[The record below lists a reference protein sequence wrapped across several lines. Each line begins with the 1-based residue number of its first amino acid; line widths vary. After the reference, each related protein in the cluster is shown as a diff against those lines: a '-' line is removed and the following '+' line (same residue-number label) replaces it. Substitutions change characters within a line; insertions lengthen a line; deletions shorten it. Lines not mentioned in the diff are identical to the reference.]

1 MEYLTLTDRI
11 LKEKLRRFVYSTIG
25 CCQAV
30 HIEKGAELT
39 EYIYQDCLEIALAQ
53 EDIPFER
60 EFHFH
65 PSFRGIELKSSLRVD
80 FLIKDKIFLECKA
93 IEKIGF
99 RERTQ
104 LTNYMRNAGIRI
116 GILYNFAPVFAQCEK
131 FYLDIESDT
140 IYYF

>member
-1 MEYLTLTDRI
+1 MEYLTLTDKE
-11 LKEKLRRFVYSTIG
+11 LKEKLRKFVYSTIG
-25 CCQAV
+25 CYQDV
-30 HIEKGAELT
+30 HKDKGAELT
-39 EYIYQDCLEIALAQ
+39 EYIYQDCLEIALMQ

-80 FLIKDKIFLECKA
+80 FLIKGKIFLECKA

-116 GILYNFAPVFAQCEK
+116 GILYNFAPYFAQCEK
-131 FYLDIESDT
+131 FYLDTETDT